1 MSEVLH
7 FDERRIAELCDLAT
21 VTDWLEQAWEDL
33 GRGEADT
40 TLRVR
45 AGDKALMASAMSAT
59 WPRHRMGGGKL
70 YLTHPGGF
78 AFLVA
83 LFSPDGGLL
92 ATFDG
97 AGLTATRTA
106 AATAVALRRL
116 KPPHGGVCTLFGT
129 GAQAKPHVLALAQ
142 ELDVA
147 DLRIW
152 GRDPAKAE
160 ALAAWANRQGVPA
173 RPAGADEAVDGAGV
187 VVTVT
192 ASYEPVFDGAR
203 LDAGA
208 LVCAVGSTKADRR
221 EVDAASVRRAGFVV
235 SDSAE
240 GARIEAGDLIGAAA
254 DGAFDWDRLVDL
266 ADVVAGRVDPPDP
279 GSCIVLFE
287 SQGVALQ
294 DVVAATLAYQRG
306 GPD

>member
-1 MSEVLH
+1 
-7 FDERRIAELCDLAT
+7 
-21 VTDWLEQAWEDL
+21 
-33 GRGEADT
+33 
-40 TLRVR
+40 
-45 AGDKALMASAMSAT
+45 MASAMSAT

-116 KPPHGGVCTLFGT
+116 KPPHGGVCALFGT

-173 RPAGADEAVDGAGV
+173 RPAGADEAVDGARGGG
-187 VVTVT
+187 
-192 ASYEPVFDGAR
+192 DGDR
-203 LDAGA
+203 QLRAG
-208 LVCAVGSTKADRR
+208 
-221 EVDAASVRRAGFVV
+221 VRRGPAGCG
-235 SDSAE
+235 
-240 GARIEAGDLIGAAA
+240 GAGVRGRLHQGRPPGGGRDRGAAGRFRGQRQRRGGPTEAGDLIGAAA

-266 ADVVAGRVDPPDP
+266 ADVVAGRTDPPDP